1 MYEEEEAND
10 YFADISDD
18 DAKKDDSATAGC
30 AADYVGSRLQRAS
43 SCNRARVG
51 RNYSRSEETTCAPST
66 RRLAAF
72 NK

>member
-30 AADYVGSRLQRAS
+30 AANHPGP
-43 SCNRARVG
+43 CI
-51 RNYSRSEETTCAPST
+51 
-66 RRLAAF
+66 
-72 NK
+72 